1 MNRMSI
7 VILWAL
13 ALLVLQPALAAEPRQ
28 QPTAREQARTVT
40 IFHQPVV
47 MLQATFG
54 QTTPEERVLRT
65 RSALRAFTEDDIRQP
80 LRVVP
85 VIRYGQPGRLF
96 LMNGKPVLLLSQAD
110 LDEGDDLTLDQ
121 AAQRVLARM
130 EAQRTSLQEQFNNR
144 YLFISAGK
152 ALAGA
157 LLLALFYYGAFRAWR
172 RVRRFFLLRILEK
185 RSAIPQ
191 HWRRYLGNIE
201 VRLYAVLVIL
211 LGMLACYLWLS
222 WAFSLFPWTRVWS
235 ESLGDWSLGV
245 IRHLSLSIVA
255 SLPGLMIVVLIF
267 LLTWLIIRLVKVVL
281 DQVAA
286 GRIQIPGIHPETVSA
301 TRRLIS
307 VVIWLFALSAA
318 YPFLPGANS
327 LAFKGIS
334 VFFGLM
340 LTLGS
345 TGVMTHAM
353 SGLVLI
359 YSRALRKGDWIR
371 LADNEAQVSEIGV
384 LATKILTRENYIV
397 TVPNAVVVGGKII
410 NLSAESADGGVNL
423 TTSVTIGY
431 DTPWRQVHAL
441 LELAAR
447 RTSGV
452 DQQIAP
458 VVRKLGL
465 LDWYTSYEL
474 QVRLLP
480 TTKLPDG
487 RNALHSSII
496 DVFNEFGVQIM
507 SPNFVMQPKAAVV
520 VPQEAWYAAPA
531 VAPQEPEK

>member
-334 VFFGLM
+334 VFFGLI

-371 LADNEAQVSEIGV
+371 LADNEGQVSEIGV

-397 TVPNAVVVGGKII
+397 TAPNAVVVSGKII

-447 RTSGV
+447 RTPGI

-531 VAPQEPEK
+531 VAPQKPEK

>member
-28 QPTAREQARTVT
+28 KPTAREQARTVT

-201 VRLYAVLVIL
+201 VRLYAVLVIF

-245 IRHLSLSIVA
+245 IRDLSLSIVA

-286 GRIQIPGIHPETVSA
+286 GRIQVPGIHPETVSA

-371 LADNEAQVSEIGV
+371 LADNEGQVSEIGV

-397 TVPNAVVVGGKII
+397 TVPNAVVVSGKII

-447 RTSGV
+447 RTPGI

>member
-1 MNRMSI
+1 
-7 VILWAL
+7 
-13 ALLVLQPALAAEPRQ
+13 
-28 QPTAREQARTVT
+28 
-40 IFHQPVV
+40 

-222 WAFSLFPWTRVWS
+222 WAFSLFPWTRVW
-235 ESLGDWSLGV
+235 ERIAG
-245 IRHLSLSIVA
+245 
-255 SLPGLMIVVLIF
+255 
-267 LLTWLIIRLVKVVL
+267 RLV
-281 DQVAA
+281 A
-286 GRIQIPGIHPETVSA
+286 GGDPPPLSVDCRLPAGADDRGAYFPSHLAYHSPGEGGSRPG
-301 TRRLIS
+301 RRRPHS
-307 VVIWLFALSAA
+307 
-318 YPFLPGANS
+318 
-327 LAFKGIS
+327 
-334 VFFGLM
+334 
-340 LTLGS
+340 GS
-345 TGVMTHAM
+345 
-353 SGLVLI
+353 
-359 YSRALRKGDWIR
+359 R
-371 LADNEAQVSEIGV
+371 
-384 LATKILTRENYIV
+384 
-397 TVPNAVVVGGKII
+397 
-410 NLSAESADGGVNL
+410 
-423 TTSVTIGY
+423 
-431 DTPWRQVHAL
+431 
-441 LELAAR
+441 
-447 RTSGV
+447 
-452 DQQIAP
+452 
-458 VVRKLGL
+458 
-465 LDWYTSYEL
+465 
-474 QVRLLP
+474 
-480 TTKLPDG
+480 
-487 RNALHSSII
+487 HSSG
-496 DVFNEFGVQIM
+496 DR
-507 SPNFVMQPKAAVV
+507 
-520 VPQEAWYAAPA
+520 
-531 VAPQEPEK
+531 